1 MPKDIIVTKRDG
13 RIFHSKPARK
23 FKIGGR
29 KSGTSA
35 HTMTNEALLV
45 IATGEKKTGD
55 SQKARTVLAARG
67 VAL

>member
-1 MPKDIIVTKRDG
+1 MPKDIITTKRDG
-13 RIFHSKPARK
+13 RVFRSKAPRK

-29 KSGTSA
+29 KSGKAA
-35 HTMTNEALLV
+35 HTMTNEALLAIV
-45 IATGEKKTGD
+45 SGEKKTSD